1 MKTTNCLLKKQK
13 GSLEKFCFLTI
24 FSHNVIEVFFKLQHD
39 GISGKPQEKCFSA
52 MRSIILIL
60 MCCFSLLCR
69 GCQSNPY
76 HHSSF

>member
-13 GSLEKFCFLTI
+13 GSPENFCFLTI
-24 FSHNVIEVFFKLQHD
+24 FSHNLIEVFLKLQYD

-60 MCCFSLLCR
+60 ICFFSLLSR
-69 GCQSNPY
+69 GCLSNPY